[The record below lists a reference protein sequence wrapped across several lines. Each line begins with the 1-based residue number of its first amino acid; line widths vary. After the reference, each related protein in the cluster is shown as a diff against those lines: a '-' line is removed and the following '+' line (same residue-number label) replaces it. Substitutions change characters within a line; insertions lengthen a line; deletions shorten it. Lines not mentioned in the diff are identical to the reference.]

1 MVARNQKIK
10 WLKRD
15 LPIVA
20 AIVIV
25 ALVLMIVCLLV
36 LPSINAIEV
45 EKQCAKTNVSLSA
58 QSAGLVDLK
67 AKRNSSKTNQEH
79 EVQEINILAKVK
91 DATKNTYR
99 ESH

>member
-1 MVARNQKIK
+1 MVARKQKIK

-36 LPSINAIEV
+36 LPSVNTIEV
-45 EKQCAKTNVSLSA
+45 EKQCGKTNVSLSV
-58 QSAGLVDLK
+58 QSEGLVDLK
-67 AKRNSSKTNQEH
+67 AKKNSSKTNQEH